1 MATMKKI
8 IFALVLIVSFSAC
21 KEDDFWERF
30 GPEVLFYQYDYVET
44 ADFIDITL
52 EDNITEYTL
61 KARVSAPNKLAQINV
76 SRDGAL
82 LRNVTD
88 FSQSAKPTEYFLSE
102 LVTNI
107 VQKTII
113 RVTAIDTNGK
123 EYAKEFTI
131 RK

>member
-1 MATMKKI
+1 MKKI
-8 IFALVLIVSFSAC
+8 IFAFVLILSFTMC
-21 KEDDFWERF
+21 EEDDFWSRF

-52 EDNITEYTL
+52 ENGVNEYTV
-61 KARVSAPNKLAQINV
+61 KARVSAPNKLALIEIY
-76 SRDGAL
+76 RDGTF
-82 LRNVTD
+82 VHDISD

-107 VQKTII
+107 VQTTVMRI
-113 RVTAIDTNGK
+113 TATDTNGK
-123 EYAKEFTI
+123 KYSKEFTI